1 MRTMHSFLRTRFL
14 FKQVRKGR
22 IAALAAGT
30 AAAVALAFPSMGFG
44 VNVREAAAVRTVQKE
59 PEKPVKTASSRA
71 AGTAFLMAG
80 EEIRF
85 VTEAKVQIE
94 LLNQNSTAKIFSGQ
108 LLAQRIRQQQEEER
122 LKQERAEA
130 ARQER
135 LRRQQEEEKRRQEE
149 QARKE
154 AEEAAQKAEEER
166 RAARRIP
173 CSEEDY
179 QVLLRIVQAEAGIC
193 DEKGKI
199 LVANVIIN
207 RVLSDEFPDSVRDV
221 VYEPSQFQ
229 PVSTGSINS
238 VQVTDETIRCV
249 DRALAGEDYS
259 QGALYF
265 MNRRASGSSA
275 SWFDRHLNYLFAHDG
290 HEFFR

>member
-44 VNVREAAAVRTVQKE
+44 GNVREAAAVRTVQK
-59 PEKPVKTASSRA
+59 
-71 AGTAFLMAG
+71 
-80 EEIRF
+80 

>member
-44 VNVREAAAVRTVQKE
+44 GNVRE
-59 PEKPVKTASSRA
+59 PVKTASSRA

>member
-44 VNVREAAAVRTVQKE
+44 GNVREAAA
-59 PEKPVKTASSRA
+59 EKPVKTASSRA

-108 LLAQRIRQQQEEER
+108 LLAQRSRQQQEEER

>member
-1 MRTMHSFLRTRFL
+1 M
-14 FKQVRKGR
+14 
-22 IAALAAGT
+22 
-30 AAAVALAFPSMGFG
+30 
-44 VNVREAAAVRTVQKE
+44 
-59 PEKPVKTASSRA
+59 KTASSRA

>member
-44 VNVREAAAVRTVQKE
+44 GNVREAAA
-59 PEKPVKTASSRA
+59 EKPVKTASSRA